1 MGRDEGTLLDIARAV
16 ARRVCS
22 KEVCMSKVAEI
33 LREEY
38 PYLASEYGVR
48 RIGLFGSYAKGTPSE
63 TSDVDVVVEFGRP
76 IGLRFVEFAEYLE
89 SLLGRKVDVL
99 TPAGLHGI
107 RIAHIAEEIE
117 KSLVYV

>member
-1 MGRDEGTLLDIARAV
+1 M
-16 ARRVCS
+16 S
-22 KEVCMSKVAEI
+22 KEKVVEL
-33 LREEY
+33 LREKY
-38 PYLASEYGVR
+38 PYLVSEYGVK

-63 TSDVDVVVEFGRP
+63 TSDVDVVVEFARP

-89 SLLGRKVDVL
+89 SLLGKRVDVL
-99 TPAGLHGI
+99 TPAGVQGI